1 VLRVIFELAFLV
13 PRFEFKE
20 APDISFL
27 NFKTGEFM
35 EFKKN
40 LRASGIEKK
49 TIISVLFC
57 LLMFSS
63 GCFDDLGAISEEQKS
78 SESDNNKSK
87 KMEVMMPKALHDDL
101 MSEQETRR
109 QELNLKLEFVSR
121 HLQNL
126 QAEQEKLLVH
136 LAEFNALKLEL
147 ASTQEEL
154 KRITAET
161 DGYKTSSQ
169 AATSAKSAAHAQ
181 TIRQLTASNS
191 QLSDDLATSKQQV
204 GKLEL
209 SVSRI
214 QNPANMLRIRQLT
227 LETTY
232 LSRELA
238 GREKKIQ
245 ELQISLNSSR
255 PQDNLNTV
263 RQLKSQ
269 NTLLSQSLTRSE
281 KRLKDMQ
288 ALLNK
293 ARNQENL
300 STVRQLKSQNTL
312 LSESLAR
319 TERRLKDTQAFPGKP
334 RDTVDPNLIGQLKS
348 QNAILS
354 TELNKLKQQLAQLA
368 TPPKDNVKTLAEWKT
383 KLRNQG
389 LMNILPT
396 PAQIAASI
404 GKPHDKENRIP
415 SGAGDEA
422 IFIWCDFVKVDLE
435 IHTIDGKIETI
446 TYDK

>member
-1 VLRVIFELAFLV
+1 MNSLELPSPRRTGKNKITRAIFCLMVFLV
-13 PRFEFKE
+13 GCSEE
-20 APDISFL
+20 AG
-27 NFKTGEFM
+27 KMT
-35 EFKKN
+35 
-40 LRASGIEKK
+40 EKK
-49 TIISVLFC
+49 PSGSEDNKTKSAEVL
-57 LLMFSS
+57 
-63 GCFDDLGAISEEQKS
+63 
-78 SESDNNKSK
+78 
-87 KMEVMMPKALHDDL
+87 MPKALHDDL

-126 QAEQEKLLVH
+126 QAEQDKLLVH

-232 LSRELA
+232 LSKELA

-269 NTLLSQSLTRSE
+269 NTLLS
-281 KRLKDMQ
+281 
-288 ALLNK
+288 
-293 ARNQENL
+293 
-300 STVRQLKSQNTL
+300 
-312 LSESLAR
+312 ESLAR
-319 TERRLKDTQAFPGKP
+319 TERRLKDTQSLQGKP
-334 RDTVDPNLIGQLKS
+334 RNQVDPNLIGQLKS
-348 QNAILS
+348 QNATLS
-354 TELNKLKQQLAQLA
+354 TELDKLKQQLAQLA
-368 TPPKDNVKTLAEWKT
+368 HRPKDNVKTLAEWKA
-383 KLRNQG
+383 KLRTQG

-404 GKPHDKENRIP
+404 GKPHDKEDRIP
-415 SGAGDEA
+415 SGTGDEA
-422 IFIWCDFVKVDLE
+422 IFIWRDFVKVDLE

>member
-1 VLRVIFELAFLV
+1 
-13 PRFEFKE
+13 
-20 APDISFL
+20 
-27 NFKTGEFM
+27 M

-40 LRASGIEKK
+40 LPTSSIRKYK
-49 TIISVLFC
+49 IISVLFC
-57 LLMFSS
+57 LWMFPS
-63 GCFDDLGAISEEQKS
+63 GCFEDSGKMTEEQKS

-87 KMEVMMPKALHDDL
+87 KLEAMMPKALHDDL
-101 MSEQETRR
+101 MSEQETRLK
-109 QELNLKLEFVSR
+109 ELNLKLEFVSR

-126 QAEQEKLLVH
+126 QAEQEKLLIH

-147 ASTQEEL
+147 ATTQEEL

-181 TIRQLTASNS
+181 TIRQLTASNF

-232 LSRELA
+232 LSKELA

-255 PQDNLNTV
+255 PQENLNTV

-269 NTLLSQSLTRSE
+269 NTLLSQSLTRTE
-281 KRLKDMQ
+281 KRLKEMQ
-288 ALLNK
+288 TLLSK
-293 ARNQENL
+293 PRNQDNL
-300 STVRQLKSQNTL
+300 STVRQLKSQNTM

-319 TERRLKDTQAFPGKP
+319 TERRLKDTQSLQGKP
-334 RDTVDPNLIGQLKS
+334 RNQVDPNLIGQLKS
-348 QNAILS
+348 QNATLS
-354 TELNKLKQQLAQLA
+354 TELDKLKQQLAQA
-368 TPPKDNVKTLAEWKT
+368 TRQKDDVKTLAEWKAE
-383 KLRNQG
+383 LRKQG
-389 LMNILPT
+389 LMNILLT

-404 GKPHDKENRIP
+404 GKPHDKVDRIP
-415 SGAGDEA
+415 SGTGDEA
-422 IFIWCDFVKVDLE
+422 IFIWRDFVKVDLE

>member
-1 VLRVIFELAFLV
+1 
-13 PRFEFKE
+13 
-20 APDISFL
+20 
-27 NFKTGEFM
+27 M

-40 LRASGIEKK
+40 LLASSIGKDK
-49 TIISVLFC
+49 IILVLFY
-57 LLMFSS
+57 LFMFSS
-63 GCFDDLGAISEEQKS
+63 GCFDDHDKIHEEQKS
-78 SESDNNKSK
+78 SELDSNKSK
-87 KMEVMMPKALHDDL
+87 KLDAMMSKALHDDL
-101 MSEQETRR
+101 ISEQKTRR

-169 AATSAKSAAHAQ
+169 AATSAKSAAHAL

-191 QLSDDLATSKQQV
+191 QLSDDLAISKQQV

-227 LETTY
+227 LEAKY
-232 LSRELA
+232 LSKELA
-238 GREKKIQ
+238 GREQKIQ

-269 NTLLSQSLTRSE
+269 NTLLSQSLTRTE
-281 KRLKDMQ
+281 KKLKDMQ
-288 ALLNK
+288 TLLNK
-293 ARNQENL
+293 PRNQDNL
-300 STVRQLKSQNTL
+300 STVRQLKSQNTV

-319 TERRLKDTQAFPGKP
+319 TERRLKDAQSSRGKP
-334 RDTVDPNLIGQLKS
+334 RDQADPNLIGQLKS
-348 QNAILS
+348 QNATLS
-354 TELNKLKQQLAQLA
+354 TELDKLKQQLAQIA
-368 TPPKDNVKTLAEWKT
+368 TRPKDNVKTLAEWKT
-383 KLRNQG
+383 ELRKQG

-404 GKPHDKENRIP
+404 GKPHDKVDRIP
-415 SGAGDEA
+415 SGTGDEA
-422 IFIWCDFVKVDLE
+422 IFIWRDFVKVDLE

>member
-1 VLRVIFELAFLV
+1 
-13 PRFEFKE
+13 
-20 APDISFL
+20 
-27 NFKTGEFM
+27 M

-40 LRASGIEKK
+40 LLASSIGKDR
-49 TIISVLFC
+49 IILVLFC

-63 GCFDDLGAISEEQKS
+63 GCFDDHVEIPEEQKS

-87 KMEVMMPKALHDDL
+87 TVEAMMPKALHDDL
-101 MSEQETRR
+101 MSEQETLRE
-109 QELNLKLEFVSR
+109 ELNLKLEFVSR

-136 LAEFNALKLEL
+136 LAEFNTLKLEL
-147 ASTQEEL
+147 ATTQEEL

-161 DGYKTSSQ
+161 DGYKTSFQ
-169 AATSAKSAAHAQ
+169 ATNRATSAAHIQ

-191 QLSDDLATSKQQV
+191 QLSDALATSKQQV

-232 LSRELA
+232 LSKELA
-238 GREKKIQ
+238 GCEKKIQ

-269 NTLLSQSLTRSE
+269 NTQLSQSLTRTE
-281 KRLKDMQ
+281 KRLKEMQ
-288 ALLNK
+288 TLLNK
-293 ARNQENL
+293 PRNQDNL
-300 STVRQLKSQNTL
+300 SAVRQLKLQNTL

-319 TERRLKDTQAFPGKP
+319 TERRLKDTQSLQGKP
-334 RDTVDPNLIGQLKS
+334 RNQVDPNLIGQLKS
-348 QNAILS
+348 QNASLS
-354 TELNKLKQQLAQLA
+354 TELDKLKQQLAQA
-368 TPPKDNVKTLAEWKT
+368 TRQKDDVKTLAEWKAE
-383 KLRNQG
+383 LRKQG
-389 LMNILPT
+389 LMNILPS

-404 GKPHDKENRIP
+404 GKPHDKVDRIP
-415 SGAGDEA
+415 SGTGDEA
-422 IFIWCDFVKVDLE
+422 IFIWRDFVKVDLE

>member
-1 VLRVIFELAFLV
+1 
-13 PRFEFKE
+13 
-20 APDISFL
+20 
-27 NFKTGEFM
+27 
-35 EFKKN
+35 
-40 LRASGIEKK
+40 
-49 TIISVLFC
+49 
-57 LLMFSS
+57 
-63 GCFDDLGAISEEQKS
+63 
-78 SESDNNKSK
+78 
-87 KMEVMMPKALHDDL
+87 MPKALHDDL

-126 QAEQEKLLVH
+126 QAEQEKLLIH

-147 ASTQEEL
+147 ATTQEEL

-169 AATSAKSAAHAQ
+169 AATSAKSAAYVQ

-232 LSRELA
+232 LSKELV

-245 ELQISLNSSR
+245 ALQISLNSSR
-255 PQDNLNTV
+255 PQENLN
-263 RQLKSQ
+263 
-269 NTLLSQSLTRSE
+269 
-281 KRLKDMQ
+281 
-288 ALLNK
+288 
-293 ARNQENL
+293 
-300 STVRQLKSQNTL
+300 TVRQLKSQNTL

-319 TERRLKDTQAFPGKP
+319 TERRLKDTQSLQGKP
-334 RDTVDPNLIGQLKS
+334 RNQVDPNLIGQLKS
-348 QNAILS
+348 QNATLS
-354 TELNKLKQQLAQLA
+354 TELDKLKQQLAQA
-368 TPPKDNVKTLAEWKT
+368 TRQKDDVKTLAEWKAE
-383 KLRNQG
+383 LRKQG

-404 GKPHDKENRIP
+404 GKPHDKVDRIP
-415 SGAGDEA
+415 SGTGDEA
-422 IFIWCDFVKVDLE
+422 IFIWRDFVKVDLE

>member
-1 VLRVIFELAFLV
+1 
-13 PRFEFKE
+13 
-20 APDISFL
+20 
-27 NFKTGEFM
+27 M

-40 LRASGIEKK
+40 LLTSSIGKDK
-49 TIISVLFC
+49 IISVLFC

-63 GCFDDLGAISEEQKS
+63 GCFDDLGKISEEQRS

-87 KMEVMMPKALHDDL
+87 KLEVMMPKALHDDL
-101 MSEQETRR
+101 MSEQETRW

-126 QAEQEKLLVH
+126 QTEQDKLLVH

-147 ASTQEEL
+147 ATTQEEL

-204 GKLEL
+204 GKLKL

-232 LSRELA
+232 LSKELA
-238 GREKKIQ
+238 GREQKIQ

-269 NTLLSQSLTRSE
+269 NTLLS
-281 KRLKDMQ
+281 
-288 ALLNK
+288 
-293 ARNQENL
+293 
-300 STVRQLKSQNTL
+300 
-312 LSESLAR
+312 ESLAR
-319 TERRLKDTQAFPGKP
+319 TERRLKDTQSLQGKP
-334 RDTVDPNLIGQLKS
+334 RNQVDSNLIGQLKS
-348 QNAILS
+348 KNATLS
-354 TELNKLKQQLAQLA
+354 TELDKLKQQLAQLA
-368 TPPKDNVKTLAEWKT
+368 TRPKDNVKTLAEWKT
-383 KLRNQG
+383 KLRTQG

-404 GKPHDKENRIP
+404 GKPHDKEDRIP

-422 IFIWCDFVKVDLE
+422 IFIWRDFVKVDLE

>member
-1 VLRVIFELAFLV
+1 
-13 PRFEFKE
+13 
-20 APDISFL
+20 
-27 NFKTGEFM
+27 
-35 EFKKN
+35 
-40 LRASGIEKK
+40 
-49 TIISVLFC
+49 
-57 LLMFSS
+57 
-63 GCFDDLGAISEEQKS
+63 
-78 SESDNNKSK
+78 
-87 KMEVMMPKALHDDL
+87 MPKALHDDL

-126 QAEQEKLLVH
+126 QAEQEKLLIH

-147 ASTQEEL
+147 ATTQEEL

-232 LSRELA
+232 LSKELA

-269 NTLLSQSLTRSE
+269 NTLLS
-281 KRLKDMQ
+281 K
-288 ALLNK
+288 
-293 ARNQENL
+293 
-300 STVRQLKSQNTL
+300 
-312 LSESLAR
+312 SLAR
-319 TERRLKDTQAFPGKP
+319 TERRLKDTQSLQGKP
-334 RDTVDPNLIGQLKS
+334 RNQVDPNLIGQLKS
-348 QNAILS
+348 QNATLS
-354 TELNKLKQQLAQLA
+354 TELDKLKQQLAQLA
-368 TPPKDNVKTLAEWKT
+368 TRPKDNVKTLAEWKA
-383 KLRNQG
+383 KLRKQG

-404 GKPHDKENRIP
+404 GKPHDKEDRIP
-415 SGAGDEA
+415 SSTGDEA
-422 IFIWCDFVKVDLE
+422 IFIWRDFVKVDLE